1 MLFASLVFR
10 RSCQLRCSPSARRGA
25 ARRRRW
31 ARADLAA
38 QVDHLFT
45 TTDPGDAHTIAAL
58 ANGLGEGCR
67 VTK

>member
-1 MLFASLVFR
+1 MLFRLTRLSSFLSASL
-10 RSCQLRCSPSARRGA
+10 LAIGA